1 MPIGYGILQALILL
15 RLLPWIMKEPF
26 SPAYWAV
33 TFGATALAAAPLR
46 LIDRGDT
53 GPIATLAPILFIAA
67 NLVVGAVAVGTIWL
81 LASGRMPI
89 AWAPLSPQATETAKQ
104 P

>member
-1 MPIGYGILQALILL
+1 MD
-15 RLLPWIMKEPF
+15 REEPF
-26 SPAYWAV
+26 SPAYWAF

-53 GPIATLAPILFIAA
+53 GPIATLASILFIAA

-81 LASGRMPI
+81 LVSGGMPI
-89 AWAPLSPQATETAKQ
+89 AWAILSPQATETAK
-104 P
+104 PFMSPAEFRHSAPLGG